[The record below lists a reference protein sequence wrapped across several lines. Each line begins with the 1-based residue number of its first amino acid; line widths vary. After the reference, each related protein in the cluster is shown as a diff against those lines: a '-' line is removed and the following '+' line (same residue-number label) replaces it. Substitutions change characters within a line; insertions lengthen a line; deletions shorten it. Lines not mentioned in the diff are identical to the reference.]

1 MRITS
6 TRAVVFRGRKEAP
19 VGSDQ
24 QRDEHPHRP
33 AGRPEPIGDD
43 PAALADLVGQVTR
56 SLRRRWADGIGSLDL
71 SPHQARAL
79 RVIAN
84 GGAQRL
90 SAVAQALRI
99 APRSATEV
107 VDALEEQGLVER
119 AADPD
124 DRRAV
129 LVRQTAEG
137 ERVRAAVEAARAA
150 DADDFFGRLDDADRR
165 EWGRLLRPLLADR

>member
-1 MRITS
+1 M
-6 TRAVVFRGRKEAP
+6 
-19 VGSDQ
+19 GSDQ
-24 QRDEHPHRP
+24 QRDEHPQKP
-33 AGRPEPIGDD
+33 AGRPEPTGDD
-43 PAALADLVGQVTR
+43 PAALADLVGQATR
-56 SLRRRWADGIGSLDL
+56 SLRRRWADGMGSLNL

-90 SAVAQALRI
+90 SVVAQALRI

-137 ERVRAAVEAARAA
+137 ERVRVAVDAARAA
-150 DADDFFGRLDDADRR
+150 DAEEFFGRLDAADRR
-165 EWGRLLRPLLADR
+165 EFGRLLRTLLGDR